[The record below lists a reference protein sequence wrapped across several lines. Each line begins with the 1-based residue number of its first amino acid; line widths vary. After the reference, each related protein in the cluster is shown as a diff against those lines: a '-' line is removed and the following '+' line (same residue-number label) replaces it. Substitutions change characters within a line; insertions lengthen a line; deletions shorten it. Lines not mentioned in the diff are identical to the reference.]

1 MPFTAEEFKELCNH
15 VRNYMVHA
23 SDRQAHDYIRH
34 LEEAVKSDLD
44 FRHFVKNHYPEA
56 LVEWNALQK
65 LGE

>member
-1 MPFTAEEFKELCNH
+1 MPFTVDEFKEMVGY
-15 VRNYMVHA
+15 VRSYMMHA
-23 SDRQAHDYIRH
+23 GDRQALDYIKH

-44 FRHFVKNHYPEA
+44 FRHFIKNHYPEA

>member
-1 MPFTAEEFKELCNH
+1 MPFTADEFSMMSEF
-15 VRNYMVHA
+15 VRRHMMQA
-23 SDRQAHDYIRH
+23 SDRQTQDYLKH
-34 LEEAVKSDLD
+34 LEEQSHKDLE